1 MSLLKEKEI
10 MMDSMKRQ
18 INEYREELH
27 IREQEI
33 ETGVRKQMDEERDR
47 NTMERKEKS
56 RLQKELET
64 LERNY
69 IELEQ

>member
-1 MSLLKEKEI
+1 
-10 MMDSMKRQ
+10 
-18 INEYREELH
+18 
-27 IREQEI
+27 
-33 ETGVRKQMDEERDR
+33 MDEERDR